1 MILCPNTVQLTVAV
15 THKDADRMIAKPKIF
30 IDGESGTTGLQIH
43 SRLKQRDDVE
53 LVSIEASKRKDAAER
68 SQLINT
74 VDVVILCLPDDAARE
89 AVSLVSNPKVKI
101 LDASSAH
108 RTTKGWV
115 YGFPELN
122 PGQREKIASAQFVSN
137 PGCYP
142 TGFLACVLPLI
153 AKGLLPND
161 LLITINAVSG
171 YSGGGKNLIQ
181 KYHTFHEQQA
191 GGTSLYPYG
200 IYGLQFGHKHVKEMH
215 QYSGLASPPLFVPA
229 VGDFEQGML
238 VQVPLPLWNLK
249 NPPSGEMIY
258 QAIADYYQG
267 EKFVQVAPF
276 QDPNLLRDG
285 MFLDATAMNGTNIV
299 QVFVFANEATQEALL
314 VARLDNLGKGA
325 SGAAIQNLNIMLGFP
340 EELGL

>member
-1 MILCPNTVQLTVAV
+1 MTT
-15 THKDADRMIAKPKIF
+15 KPKIF
-30 IDGESGTTGLQIH
+30 IDGESGTTGLQIY
-43 SRLKQRDDVE
+43 SRLNQRDDIE
-53 LVSIEASKRKDAAER
+53 LVSIEASKRRDATER
-68 SQLINT
+68 AKLLNA

-89 AVSLVSNPKVKI
+89 AVSLVSSNTVKI

-108 RTTKGWV
+108 RTAKGWV

-142 TGFLACVLPLI
+142 TGFLACIRPLI
-153 AKGLLPND
+153 AKGLLKSNFP
-161 LLITINAVSG
+161 ITVNAVSG

-181 KYHTFHEQQA
+181 KYDSFHEQQA
-191 GGTSLYPYG
+191 GGESLYPYG
-200 IYGLQFGHKHVKEMH
+200 VYGLQFGHKHVKEMH

-238 VQVPLPLWNLK
+238 VQVPLPLGILDQA
-249 NPPSGEMIY
+249 PSGEVIY
-258 QAIADYYQG
+258 EAIAQYYQS
-267 EKFVQVAPF
+267 EKFVQVIPLGEST
-276 QDPNLLRDG
+276 LLREG
-285 MFLDATAMNGTNIV
+285 TFLDATAMNGTNFV
-299 QVFVFANEATQEALL
+299 QVFVFANDTTKEVLL

-340 EELGL
+340 EQLGL

>member
-1 MILCPNTVQLTVAV
+1 MIT
-15 THKDADRMIAKPKIF
+15 KPKIF
-30 IDGESGTTGLQIH
+30 IDGESGTTGLQIY
-43 SRLKQRDDVE
+43 SRLNQRDDIE
-53 LVSIEASKRKDAAER
+53 LVSIEASKRKDATER
-68 SQLINT
+68 GKLINA

-89 AVSLVSNPKVKI
+89 AVSLVSSTTVKI

-108 RTTKGWV
+108 RTAKDWV

-142 TGFLACVLPLI
+142 TGFLACIRPLI
-153 AKGLLPND
+153 AKGLLKNSFP
-161 LLITINAVSG
+161 ITVNAVSG
-171 YSGGGKNLIQ
+171 YSGGGKNLI
-181 KYHTFHEQQA
+181 KEYHNFHEQQA
-191 GGTSLYPYG
+191 GAESLYPYG

-215 QYSGLASPPLFVPA
+215 HYSGLASPPLFVPA

-238 VQVPLPLWNLK
+238 VQVPLPLGTLD
-249 NPPSGEMIY
+249 NPPSGKVIH
-258 QAIADYYQG
+258 QAIASYYQS

-276 QDPNLLRDG
+276 QDSTLLRDG
-285 MFLDATAMNGTNIV
+285 IFLDAMAINGTNIV
-299 QVFVFANEATQEALL
+299 QVFVFANDASKEVLL

>member
-1 MILCPNTVQLTVAV
+1 MTT
-15 THKDADRMIAKPKIF
+15 KPKIF

-43 SRLKQRDDVE
+43 SRLNGRDDIE
-53 LVSIEASKRKDAAER
+53 LVSIEASKRKDAIER
-68 SQLINT
+68 AKLINA

-89 AVSLVSNPKVKI
+89 AVSLVSSSTVKI

-108 RTTKGWV
+108 RTAKGWV

-142 TGFLACVLPLI
+142 TGFLACIRPLI
-153 AKGLLPND
+153 AKGLLPSSFPV
-161 LLITINAVSG
+161 TINAVSG

-181 KYHTFHEQQA
+181 KYDRFHEQQTTA
-191 GGTSLYPYG
+191 TSLYPYG
-200 IYGLQFGHKHVKEMH
+200 VYGLQFGHKHVKEMH
-215 QYSGLASPPLFVPA
+215 EYSGLASPPLFVPA

-238 VQVPLPLWNLK
+238 VQVPLPLWTLEH
-249 NPPSGEMIY
+249 PPSGQVIY
-258 QAIADYYQG
+258 NAIAEYFQT

-276 QDPNLLRDG
+276 QDATLLRDG
-285 MFLDATAMNGTNIV
+285 TFLDVMKVNGTNVV
-299 QVFVFANEATQEALL
+299 QVFVFANDSTPEALL
-314 VARLDNLGKGA
+314 VAQLDNLGKGA
-325 SGAAIQNLNIMLGFP
+325 SGAAVQNLNIMLGLP